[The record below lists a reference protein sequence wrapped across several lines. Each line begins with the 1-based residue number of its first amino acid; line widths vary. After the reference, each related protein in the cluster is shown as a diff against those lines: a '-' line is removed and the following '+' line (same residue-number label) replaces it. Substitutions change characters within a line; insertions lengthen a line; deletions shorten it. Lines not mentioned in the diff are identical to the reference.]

1 MFDEQLTFVNKT
13 FKDKL
18 DAIDFLIQEAKA
30 AGKITGGETY
40 KNSVLQ
46 REAEF
51 STAVGYEVAIPHGAS
66 DDVTESFVAVSTIE
80 NPILW
85 GEESVRM
92 IFMIGVPEH
101 KRTKEHLQILAWLSR
116 NLMHDDFRSNIINAT
131 TETQLFECLSRLE
144 QL

>member
-1 MFDEQLTFVNKT
+1 MNIKFIVDSLSYRNYSFYFIWVIQFYIKQVV
-13 FKDKL
+13 
-18 DAIDFLIQEAKA
+18 FLPAFIIRK
-30 AGKITGGETY
+30 
-40 KNSVLQ
+40 SVLQ

-131 TETQLFECLSRLE
+131 TKTQLFECLSRLE
-144 QL
+144 QS